1 MRLPRHIALM
11 LGLTSLAFISLAWA
25 LLAGSSVAG
34 WQDVWPALN
43 GGGGTAGE
51 VIRTLRLPRALAAFA
66 CGGLLALSGA
76 LLQILLRNPLADPY
90 VLGVSG
96 GASLAALLALAAG
109 WSGWAMQGSAF
120 VGALIAMLLV
130 FALAHRRG
138 PWSSTRM
145 LLTGV
150 MVASLC
156 SACIALIL
164 SLAPDANLRGMLYW
178 LMGDASQAEHP
189 LIALSVLLL
198 GVTIT
203 LPLARELNLL
213 ARGDISA
220 RALGVNVSHLSRW
233 VFVLTSLMTAIA
245 VTTIGAVGFVG
256 LAVPHVTRFLLGH
269 DQRIVL
275 PASVLLGGSL
285 LTCADTLARTLLD
298 PVQLPVGVFMAL
310 IGAPLFL
317 WLLSRRFA

>member
-96 GASLAALLALAAG
+96 GASLAALLALAVG

-213 ARGDISA
+213 ARGEISA
-220 RALGVNVSHLSRW
+220 RALGVNVTHLSRW